1 MLNASIGFWNENK
14 PRTGFHSTLYT
25 REYPELATE
34 RLDFAHNRNSR
45 PWFDIYFQKELKK
58 KQFLA
63 LNVVGTYIGSHNRQ
77 NYQEILDN
85 EFVADYFSGVQGDK
99 YSIIAEGI
107 YEKTFKRSEER
118 RVGKECRSRW
128 SPYH

>member
-45 PWFDIYFQKELKK
+45 PWFDIYFQKVHKGEEIEPVELVTDTEKEEFIRSQQHKLAKK
-58 KQFLA
+58 SR
-63 LNVVGTYIGSHNRQ
+63 TRRT
-77 NYQEILDN
+77 
-85 EFVADYFSGVQGDK
+85 
-99 YSIIAEGI
+99 AEPR
-107 YEKTFKRSEER
+107 K
-118 RVGKECRSRW
+118 
-128 SPYH
+128 